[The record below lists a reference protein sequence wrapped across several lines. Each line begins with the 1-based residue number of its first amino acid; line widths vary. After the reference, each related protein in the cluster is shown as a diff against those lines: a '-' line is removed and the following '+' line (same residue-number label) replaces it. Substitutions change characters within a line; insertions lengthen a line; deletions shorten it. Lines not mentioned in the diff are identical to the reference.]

1 MSELKQRLQNASAAC
16 IEAYEAWQSD
26 VKNDAARGKLMD
38 TVHEL
43 RKVSSRLEIEIALND
58 RKNTNAKRIPIPEH
72 KSKMEN
78 RKDQKPLSE
87 ILPVAELK
95 EARRKKLELQ
105 AAEDDHDDDFDPD
118 AMTEG
123 DDNNQGDDHNNDA
136 APAPRNT
143 KPKRQR
149 TPRRRRPEGGHNG
162 NDDSDDNGNNN
173 GNTNDGDEA

>member
-16 IEAYEAWQSD
+16 VDAYEAWQND
-26 VKNDAARGKLMD
+26 VKNDVAREKLMD

-95 EARRKKLELQ
+95 EARRRKLELQ
-105 AAEDDHDDDFDPD
+105 AREDDQDDDFDNEVTD
-118 AMTEG
+118 ANDG
-123 DDNNQGDDHNNDA
+123 DDNQGDDNQSDHNHDA
-136 APAPRNT
+136 APRN

-149 TPRRRRPEGGHNG
+149 TPRRKRPEGGHNG
-162 NDDSDDNGNNN
+162 NDADDNSNEGN
-173 GNTNDGDEA
+173 EA